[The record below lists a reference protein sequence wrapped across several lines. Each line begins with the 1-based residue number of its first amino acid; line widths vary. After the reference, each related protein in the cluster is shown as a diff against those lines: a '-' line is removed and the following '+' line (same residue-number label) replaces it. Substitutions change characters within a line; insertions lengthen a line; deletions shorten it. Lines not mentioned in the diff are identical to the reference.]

1 MIGRWRQ
8 RRWIIA
14 GWVAV
19 LAGAGTLRLA
29 AQELSCDVTIDVEK
43 IPSAQRDNLRGFE
56 EQVEQ
61 YLNGFRWTNEDF
73 GDEKI
78 HCAITVNFQSAT
90 ADNRYSAQV
99 FVGSRRPIY
108 EGNDPSGRETL
119 ILRILDERWDFEY
132 TPSRPIY
139 HDEFQ
144 FDAIADFLDFYAYII
159 LGFDLDTYVELSGA
173 PYFQKAVNLCSQ
185 ASTSAFSSG
194 WVAQSGNYT
203 RAGFADEVSN
213 VRYQSF
219 RQSIHKY
226 HFDGMDLLATDAL
239 GALSNMLTA
248 VESIADL
255 RQKVD
260 PRSLIVRVFF
270 DTKYAEIAESFLRFP
285 DRAVYGRLAA
295 ADPTHSS
302 TYQEYSIK

>member
-1 MIGRWRQ
+1 MIGRRILW
-8 RRWIIA
+8 RWIIA
-14 GWVAV
+14 GWVAAC
-19 LAGAGTLRLA
+19 AGPGAARLA
-29 AQELSCDVTIDVEK
+29 AQELNCDVTIDVEK

-56 EQVEQ
+56 EQVER
-61 YLNGFRWTNEDF
+61 YVNEFRWTTEDF
-73 GDEKI
+73 GDEKVN
-78 HCAITVNFQSAT
+78 CAINVNFQSAS

-99 FVGSRRPIY
+99 FIGSRRTIY
-108 EGNDPSGRETL
+108 KGNDPSGGETI

-139 HDEFQ
+139 HDEYQ

-159 LGFDLDTYVELSGA
+159 IGFDLDTYVELSGA

-185 ASTSAFSSG
+185 ASTSAFNAG
-194 WVAQSGNYT
+194 WSAQTGSYT

-213 VRYQSF
+213 VRYQAF
-219 RQSIHKY
+219 RQALHKY
-226 HFDGMDLLATDAL
+226 HFDGIDLLATDPL
-239 GALSNMLTA
+239 TALSNMLTA
-248 VESIADL
+248 IESIAEL
-255 RQKVD
+255 RTKVD

-270 DTKYAEIAESFLRFP
+270 DTKYMEIGESFLRFP

-302 TYQEYSIK
+302 TYQENSLK

>member
-1 MIGRWRQ
+1 MIGRRSV

-14 GWVAV
+14 GWVAA
-19 LAGAGTLRLA
+19 LMGPGAMRLG

-56 EQVEQ
+56 EQVEK
-61 YLNGFRWTNEDF
+61 YVNEYRWTTEDL

-78 HCAITVNFQSAT
+78 HCAINVNFQSAT
-90 ADNRYSAQV
+90 SDNRYSAQV
-99 FVGSRRPIY
+99 FIGSRRTIY
-108 EGNDPSGRETL
+108 VGNDPSGRETI

-139 HDEFQ
+139 HDEYQ
-144 FDAIADFLDFYAYII
+144 FDAIADFLDFYAFII
-159 LGFDLDTYVELSGA
+159 IGFDLDTYVELSGS

-185 ASTSAFSSG
+185 ASTTAFNAG
-194 WVAQSGNYT
+194 WTAQSGNYT
-203 RAGFADEVSN
+203 RSGFADEVSN
-213 VRYQSF
+213 VRYQGF
-219 RQSIHKY
+219 RQSFHKY
-226 HFDGMDLLATDAL
+226 HFDGVDLLATDAL
-239 GALSNMLTA
+239 TGLSNMLTA
-248 VESIADL
+248 IESIAEL
-255 RQKVD
+255 RTKVD

-270 DTKYAEIAESFLRFP
+270 DTKYAEIAESFLRYP

-302 TYQEYSIK
+302 TYQENSVK